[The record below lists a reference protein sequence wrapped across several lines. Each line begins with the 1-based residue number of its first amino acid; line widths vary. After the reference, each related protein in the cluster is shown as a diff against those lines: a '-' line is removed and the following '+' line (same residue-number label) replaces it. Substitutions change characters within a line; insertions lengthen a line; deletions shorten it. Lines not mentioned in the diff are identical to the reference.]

1 MIRVFKSDIVPSS
14 LTNTNRYDGDDVQ
27 RQLDQDQHQKCY
39 LCERKLVTDYEEEHK
54 HSQTN
59 CIEKKT
65 DWNNLFLACGYCN
78 RRKSSKFDNIV
89 SPSLI
94 NVEDIIS
101 QRIDYSNKRVLF
113 YSQEHN
119 LSISETIRLLNRL
132 FNGKDGLRI
141 YKEEKFFE
149 YFISKMN
156 SFNKSIDDYLEK
168 PTDYNESVIQ
178 ELLDINQEF
187 LGFKYWIIM
196 DNPILKNK
204 FSKYCVWNK
213 SE

>member
-1 MIRVFKSDIVPSS
+1 MIRVYKSDIIPSS
-14 LTNTNRYDGDDVQ
+14 LTSTNKYDGDDVQ
-27 RQLDQDQHQKCY
+27 RQLNQDQHEKCY

-54 HSQTN
+54 QSQTN

-78 RRKSSKFDNIV
+78 RRKSSKFDYIV

-94 NVEDIIS
+94 NIEDIIT
-101 QRIDYSNKRVLF
+101 QRIDYSNKKVLF
-113 YSQEHN
+113 DSQEHN
-119 LSISETIRLLNRL
+119 FSICETIRLLKRL

-156 SFNKSIDDYLEK
+156 SFKKFIDDYLEK

-196 DNPILKNK
+196 DNPILKDK